1 MSRSVFSGPYGV
13 LLRVLVDAR
22 RGAGLRQTDL
32 AERLGKPQSFVSKI
46 ERGERRI
53 DLVEFLIVAR
63 AIGTDEMALVR
74 AVANS
79 LPADATV

>member
-1 MSRSVFSGPYGV
+1 MSRSVFSEPYGV
-13 LLRVLVDAR
+13 LLRVLIDAR

-32 AERLGKPQSFVSKI
+32 AERLGKPQSFVSKV

-63 AIGTDEMALVR
+63 AIGTDELALVR
-74 AVANS
+74 AVASS

>member
-1 MSRSVFSGPYGV
+1 MSRSVFSEPYGV
-13 LLRVLVDAR
+13 LLRVLIDAR

-32 AERLGKPQSFVSKI
+32 AERLGKPQSFVSKV

-63 AIGTDEMALVR
+63 AIGADETALIRTVS
-74 AVANS
+74 NS
-79 LPADATV
+79 LPKDATL